1 MIDVLYLHIHTLIY
15 VYRSVESL
23 EQLDD
28 RARKANLPRI
38 CIYVYIY
45 YIYVLYLLSIP
56 DMFMYISINI
66 CMYIQLH
73 I

>member
-28 RARKANLPRI
+28 RASNANLPHVLYILYI
-38 CIYVYIY
+38 CICM
-45 YIYVLYLLSIP
+45 YIYVLTYSI
-56 DMFMYISINI
+56 
-66 CMYIQLH
+66 
-73 I
+73 